1 MNKKVAAVVVTY
13 NRKELLKENIE
24 CLLAQIPEAPE
35 LLVIDNHSTD
45 GTKEYIQEYI
55 DSNRI
60 LYYDT
65 GSNLGGAGGFQF
77 GLKTAVE
84 SGYEFVWLMDDDSMP
99 TNTALEELVKAYDEI
114 PGEIGFLASK
124 VVWTDGSICNMN
136 IQRLSAT
143 KKVTDFSEA
152 IIPVEVSSFVSMF
165 VPAKVVREVGLPF
178 KEFFIWTDDWEYTKR
193 IANKYPCYL
202 ITDSVV
208 IHKTASNT
216 GSNIAVDSENRL
228 KRYEY
233 AYRNEMYFYR
243 REGVKG
249 IAYYG
254 AKLLL
259 HTYRVLR
266 YSQDKK
272 KERLAIIY
280 RNAAKGMRFNPEV
293 EFPEK

>member
-1 MNKKVAAVVVTY
+1 
-13 NRKELLKENIE
+13 
-24 CLLAQIPEAPE
+24 
-35 LLVIDNHSTD
+35 
-45 GTKEYIQEYI
+45 
-55 DSNRI
+55 
-60 LYYDT
+60 
-65 GSNLGGAGGFQF
+65 
-77 GLKTAVE
+77 
-84 SGYEFVWLMDDDSMP
+84 
-99 TNTALEELVKAYDEI
+99 
-114 PGEIGFLASK
+114 
-124 VVWTDGSICNMN
+124 
-136 IQRLSAT
+136 
-143 KKVTDFSEA
+143 
-152 IIPVEVSSFVSMF
+152 MF

-178 KEFFIWTDDWEYTKR
+178 KEFFIWTDDWEYTIR

>member
-143 KKVTDFSEA
+143 KKVTDFRSNNSRGGLVLC
-152 IIPVEVSSFVSMF
+152 IH
-165 VPAKVVREVGLPF
+165 VRPG
-178 KEFFIWTDDWEYTKR
+178 
-193 IANKYPCYL
+193 
-202 ITDSVV
+202 
-208 IHKTASNT
+208 
-216 GSNIAVDSENRL
+216 
-228 KRYEY
+228 
-233 AYRNEMYFYR
+233 
-243 REGVKG
+243 
-249 IAYYG
+249 
-254 AKLLL
+254 
-259 HTYRVLR
+259 
-266 YSQDKK
+266 
-272 KERLAIIY
+272 
-280 RNAAKGMRFNPEV
+280 
-293 EFPEK
+293 